1 MKVYKDLRKFDKEK
15 IDKTCLFNTRKKDD
29 TGRKELFKDQ
39 RKKYGFDERET
50 WCLSYTSILWLY
62 THLKRYKD
70 WGSVVAMDDEN
81 AHQYTLKIIKKDG
94 NGNYIYKEKI
104 DEDGFKTVKFK
115 KEKVTLPYG
124 KIIDLICEY
133 FGYYINYADDA
144 DKSKIAYPLAEDAM
158 RLYGKIIP
166 SLWW

>member
-1 MKVYKDLRKFDKEK
+1 
-15 IDKTCLFNTRKKDD
+15 
-29 TGRKELFKDQ
+29 
-39 RKKYGFDERET
+39 
-50 WCLSYTSILWLY
+50 
-62 THLKRYKD
+62 
-70 WGSVVAMDDEN
+70 MDDEN